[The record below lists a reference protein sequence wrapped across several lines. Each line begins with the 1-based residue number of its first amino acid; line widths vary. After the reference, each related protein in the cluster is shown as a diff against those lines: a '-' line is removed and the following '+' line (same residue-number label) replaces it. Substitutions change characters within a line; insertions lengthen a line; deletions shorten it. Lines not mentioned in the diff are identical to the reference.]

1 MSEGS
6 DPRPAIPPALF
17 WRVLVVG
24 NLTSLAVLLFVFN
37 RMMQSAAQPAFGLWL
52 FAAGAVLA
60 IPAFLYH
67 GRAGRKRRQL
77 QREGKSENAIKLVEF
92 NQVVIACGL
101 AELPGLFGTVY
112 YLFAREWQGTLLLL
126 ALTVLLLM
134 RARPRT

>member
-6 DPRPAIPPALF
+6 DPRPAIHPALF

-67 GRAGRKRRQL
+67 GRAERKRRQL
-77 QREGKSENAIKLVEF
+77 QREGKSENAIKLAEF